1 MPYYTNVEWI
11 PVSKFPETGETIVIL
26 VDHPFFQRPLGDTTT
41 RYIAVQCEPEAVVH
55 SRQGF
60 IDNHKMFD
68 TILSYDDEILKACPN
83 ARQYVWGTTWVCPST
98 YNSINVSR
106 KQKRVSCLTGM
117 KEFTPA
123 HTYRKL
129 LYNSQLSLNVSL
141 PITWF
146 RSSKGPALPNFGN
159 NPLIGDSKDP
169 LFLDYQFSVVIENC
183 RLNNYFT
190 EKLIDCLITKTI
202 PIYYGCPN
210 ISNWFDTRG
219 WIILESTSIQEFRMK
234 CTRLPNYAAHIN
246 VINENFERA
255 KQYIDLSTNIQRAM
269 NFGVA
274 TRESG
279 D

>member
-1 MPYYTNVEWI
+1 MLI
-11 PVSKFPETGETIVIL
+11 
-26 VDHPFFQRPLGDTTT
+26 DHPFFQRPPGDTTT
-41 RYIAVQCEPEAVVH
+41 RYIAVQCEPEAIIH
-55 SRQGF
+55 SRQAF
-60 IDNHKMFD
+60 IDNHKTFD
-68 TILSYDDEILKACPN
+68 TILTYDEEILKACPN
-83 ARQYVWGTTWVCPST
+83 ARQYVWGTSWISSST
-98 YNSINVSR
+98 YNAVNVSR
-106 KQKRVSCLTGM
+106 KQRIVSCLTGM
-117 KEFTPA
+117 KELTPA
-123 HTYRKL
+123 HTYRKM
-129 LYNSQLSLNVSL
+129 LYNSQLSLSMAL

-146 RSSKGPALPNFGN
+146 RSSKGAALPAIGN

-190 EKLIDCLITKTI
+190 EKLVDCLITKTI

-219 WIILESTSIQEFRMK
+219 WIILETTSIQEFRAK
-234 CTRLPNYAAHIN
+234 CGKLPNYDAHIN

-255 KQYIDLSTNIQRAM
+255 KQYSSIATNLQRAM

-274 TRESG
+274 TRTNG

>member
-1 MPYYTNVEWI
+1 MPYFTNVTWL
-11 PVSKFPETGETIVIL
+11 PVSEFPETTETICIL
-26 VDHPFFQRPLGDTTT
+26 IDHPFFQRPPGDTTT
-41 RYIAVQCEPEAVVH
+41 RYIGVQCEPEAIIH
-55 SRQGF
+55 SRQAF

-68 TILSYDDEILKACPN
+68 TILSYDEEILKACPN
-83 ARQYVWGTTWVCPST
+83 ARQYIWGTSWVSSST
-98 YNSINVSR
+98 YNAVNVSR
-106 KQKRVSCLTGM
+106 KQERVSCLTGT
-117 KEFTPA
+117 KELTPA

-129 LYNSQLSLNVSL
+129 LYNSQLSLNISV

-159 NPLIGDSKDP
+159 NPMVGDSKDP

-190 EKLIDCLITKTI
+190 EKLLDCLITKTI

-219 WIILESTSIQEFRMK
+219 WIILETMSVQEFRRK

-255 KQYIDLSTNIQRAM
+255 KQYSNIGINIQRVM
-269 NFGVA
+269 NFGVGTLA
-274 TRESG
+274 SA

>member
-1 MPYYTNVEWI
+1 MPYFTNVDWL
-11 PVSKFPETGETIVIL
+11 PVSEFPETGENIAIV
-26 VDHPFFQRPLGDTTT
+26 VDHPLFQRPPGDTMI
-41 RYIAVQCEPEAVVH
+41 RYIGVQCEPEAVTH
-55 SRQGF
+55 SRQRF
-60 IDNHKMFD
+60 IDNHKTFD
-68 TILSYDDEILKACPN
+68 TILSYDEEILKACPN
-83 ARQYVWGTTWVCPST
+83 ARQYIWGTSWISSST
-98 YNSINVSR
+98 YNAINVSR
-106 KQKRVSCLTGM
+106 KQKQISCLTGI
-117 KEFTPA
+117 KELTPA

-129 LYNSQLSLNVSL
+129 LYNSQLYLNVPI

-146 RSSKGPALPNFGN
+146 RSSKGLALTIFGN
-159 NPLIGDSKDP
+159 NPIVGDSKDP

-190 EKLIDCLITKTI
+190 EKLVDCLITKTI

-219 WIILESTSIQEFRMK
+219 WIILETMSIQEFRRK
-234 CTRLPNYAAHIN
+234 CMSLPSYDSLLN

-255 KQYIDLSTNIQRAM
+255 KQYSSISTNLQRAM

-274 TRESG
+274 TRASG